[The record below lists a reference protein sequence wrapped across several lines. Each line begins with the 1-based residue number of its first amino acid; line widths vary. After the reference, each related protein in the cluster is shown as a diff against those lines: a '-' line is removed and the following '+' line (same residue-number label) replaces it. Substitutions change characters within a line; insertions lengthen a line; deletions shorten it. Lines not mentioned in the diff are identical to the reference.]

1 MAEARSANAALEGEI
16 ARLQEELH
24 SERALSLNLHK
35 TLAEERARSEH
46 LNILLKQ
53 FRDECATPFVVPAI
67 VARKTS
73 TPAPPLRARNRVR
86 WPADPDEPASPDSSE
101 PVRVHPQRWLGRA
114 DLSLQCRRCA
124 DSPPSSPR
132 STVT

>member
-1 MAEARSANAALEGEI
+1 MSEEQALAEARSANAALEGEI

-53 FRDECATPFVVPAI
+53 FRDECATPFVVSAI
-67 VARKTS
+67 VDAFALVASITDDVLGMHR
-73 TPAPPLRARNRVR
+73 
-86 WPADPDEPASPDSSE
+86 ASP
-101 PVRVHPQRWLGRA
+101 
-114 DLSLQCRRCA
+114 
-124 DSPPSSPR
+124 
-132 STVT
+132 